1 MGGRQVSGR
10 KLAAALAA
18 IALSAF
24 VLPPLAAHQ
33 VHVRRIERGKQAVA
47 RLAAALGGEAAVAL
61 GGIAGPTGRDP
72 YVLGGP
78 GAAPACAQSLGWPAD
93 SVLSLTAVLQRLSSG
108 RYSSAGAAIDD
119 SPDPWGNQYLVVVG
133 GPGPK
138 KTVTVISAG
147 PNGTIETPFGIA
159 PTPRADDIVAVR

>member
-1 MGGRQVSGR
+1 MSGR

-47 RLAAALGGEAAVAL
+47 RLAAALGGEAAAAL
-61 GGIAGPTGRDP
+61 GGIAGPTDRDP

-78 GAAPACAQSLGWPAD
+78 GAAPAFAQNLGWPAD
-93 SVLSLTAVLQRLSSG
+93 RVLSLSAVLQRLSSG
-108 RYSSAGAAIDD
+108 RHSGAAGAAIED

-133 GPGPK
+133 GPGSK

-147 PNGTIETPFGIA
+147 ANGTIETPFGIA
-159 PTPRADDIVAVR
+159 PTPRADDIVVVR